1 MPGLA
6 VSDQTEGWTYIC
18 LILEPNIQSL
28 LIVLTN
34 INVNKHQLE
43 SLFKMRI
50 LEIFL

>member
-6 VSDQTEGWTYIC
+6 VSDQTESWTYIC
-18 LILEPNIQSL
+18 LILESNIKSP

-34 INVNKHQLE
+34 INVNKHQLQ
-43 SLFKMRI
+43 SLFKVRI